1 MVDTIHAWRLIQKF
15 IQNLGC
21 SWIQGPGG
29 NVSIKVGNTL
39 YIKPSGYRIDQIKE
53 IEGLAQVDIQKFKQ
67 FWPSIAQSQAEEK
80 EKLYS
85 HKLQECSLLSGPG
98 GATAAVLFRP
108 SMETGFHVL
117 LNHQYVVHVHSLRSI
132 LLADHYWNKTEDLK
146 VELSKALSV
155 PANLIHILEPVMPG
169 ARLTQVISAHPEA
182 KVLLLKNHG
191 LILSTDDIGFLNQ
204 YLKAEDE
211 LFEKIF
217 GRKEIIWPQ
226 NEFDG
231 EFRPLFP
238 DAIILEARIKKFT
251 IEKKFEKKSEEK
263 SNRLLLSPEIKNQD
277 LDAYENWLA
286 IQGLLLTQP
295 KIRNLPSEI
304 TNHVAMLPTEIERK
318 KAMVKQP

>member
-1 MVDTIHAWRLIQKF
+1 MVDTIHAWRLIQQF

-39 YIKPSGYRIDQIKE
+39 YIKPSGYRIDQINE

-67 FWPSIAQSQAEEK
+67 SWPNIAQSQTDEK

-85 HKLQECSLLSGPG
+85 QKLQESSLLSGQAG
-98 GATAAVLFRP
+98 TTTACKLRP

-117 LNHQYVVHVHSLRSI
+117 LNHKYVVHVHSLRSI
-132 LLADHYWNKTEDLK
+132 LLADYYWNNPEDLK
-146 VELSKALSV
+146 KELSIALSV
-155 PANLIHILEPVMPG
+155 PVNLIHVLEPVMPG
-169 ARLTQVISAHPEA
+169 ARLTQVISDHPEA
-182 KVLLLKNHG
+182 KVILLKNHG

-211 LFEKIF
+211 LFEKVF
-217 GRKEIIWPQ
+217 GHKEIVWPK

-238 DAIILEARIKKFT
+238 DAIILEARIKKFI
-251 IEKKFEKKSEEK
+251 IENKSVEK
-263 SNRLLLSPEIKNQD
+263 STRISLSPEIKNQD

-295 KIRNLPSEI
+295 KIKNLPPEI
-304 TNHVAMLPTEIERK
+304 TNHVALLPTEIERK
-318 KAMVKQP
+318 KAMGKQP